1 LEKEIL
7 IYRTSESGVVEK
19 SLGSRE
25 GSPPPRTKNKMK
37 NTQISL
43 RHTVTIFKAGHLTL
57 AVHLLHGSNQS

>member
-1 LEKEIL
+1 LEKENL

-43 RHTVTIFKAGHLTL
+43 